1 MQFPERVETSVK
13 FPCLL
18 PSALSIFLLSSPADA
33 ARLKFWHFNASAN
46 KLELKTDGAVQP
58 KAQLIFNPTRLVIDL
73 QGATLERPTVK
84 QEINGAIRS
93 IRVGQFD
100 EQTTRIVIE
109 LSPGYRLDPQQVKFQ
124 GASPSQ
130 WTVQLPKLQKVSSN
144 LPSPFLP
151 SSQRVEQRS
160 SGYPQSVL
168 AVPVRNGGSAFS

>member
-1 MQFPERVETSVK
+1 MK
-13 FPCLL
+13 FHCLL

-73 QGATLERPTVK
+73 PGTTLERPTVK
-84 QEINGAIRS
+84 QQIGGAIRS

-100 EQTTRIVIE
+100 NRTTRIVIE

-124 GASPSQ
+124 GKTATQ
-130 WTVQLPKLQKVSSN
+130 WTVQLPT
-144 LPSPFLP
+144 P
-151 SSQRVEQRS
+151 QRVASNAPTSQPLQRLGQTSGS
-160 SGYPQSVL
+160 SPKSV
-168 AVPVRNGGSAFS
+168 GSPE

>member
-1 MQFPERVETSVK
+1 MRFHW
-13 FPCLL
+13 LL
-18 PSALSIFLLSSPADA
+18 PSILSIFVLSSTAEA
-33 ARLKFWHFNASAN
+33 AKLRSWRFDTNQNRLHIN
-46 KLELKTDGAVQP
+46 TDGGVQP
-58 KAQLIFNPTRLVIDL
+58 KAKLIFNPTRLVIDL